1 MNLACCA
8 ARKPSG
14 TKNLFGQKDDGRAN
28 KEFVTLGR
36 GVGGI
41 DELAAS
47 LDEERCRLPSRH
59 SDHRL

>member
-28 KEFVTLGR
+28 KECSNKPCEPV
-36 GVGGI
+36 VH
-41 DELAAS
+41 DVLAQVYS
-47 LDEERCRLPSRH
+47 NDRFC
-59 SDHRL
+59 